1 MLNEIEIEFK
11 DLLLKSNFN
20 NNKYIIFWIQH
31 VVLI

>member
-20 NNKYIIFWIQH
+20 DYKYIIFWIQH
-31 VVLI
+31 IVLM